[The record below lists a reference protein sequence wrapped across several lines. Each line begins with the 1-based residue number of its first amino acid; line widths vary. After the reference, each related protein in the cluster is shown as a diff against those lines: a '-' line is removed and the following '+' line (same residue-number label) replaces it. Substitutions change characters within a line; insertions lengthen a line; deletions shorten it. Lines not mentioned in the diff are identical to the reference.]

1 MLQFLVMIF
10 VTTHWSACVWRLIVN
25 FELTGEE
32 TIEDAEHTWLYA
44 HLADSVAN
52 GEPASGP
59 GDLYVTCLYWA
70 VTTTTTI
77 GYGDAANPQTT
88 LERLVAMGLM
98 LVGCG
103 MWAYVL
109 GAVTAKVAALDV
121 DTARYRED
129 MDALRSFCRVK
140 RLPTE
145 MRLRLKEYFR
155 HRRALLKDVANNR
168 LIEEL
173 SPGLRGEVGRS
184 EWRDETNNN
193 A

>member
-1 MLQFLVMIF
+1 
-10 VTTHWSACVWRLIVN
+10 
-25 FELTGEE
+25 
-32 TIEDAEHTWLYA
+32 
-44 HLADSVAN
+44 
-52 GEPASGP
+52 
-59 GDLYVTCLYWA
+59 
-70 VTTTTTI
+70 
-77 GYGDAANPQTT
+77 
-88 LERLVAMGLM
+88 M

-109 GAVTAKVAALDV
+109 GAVTAKVAALDA
-121 DTARYRED
+121 DTARFRED

-184 EWRDETNNN
+184 EWRDETNSN
-193 A
+193 ARAHGYSIGTPHMGHMY

>member
-1 MLQFLVMIF
+1 
-10 VTTHWSACVWRLIVN
+10 
-25 FELTGEE
+25 
-32 TIEDAEHTWLYA
+32 
-44 HLADSVAN
+44 
-52 GEPASGP
+52 
-59 GDLYVTCLYWA
+59 
-70 VTTTTTI
+70 
-77 GYGDAANPQTT
+77 
-88 LERLVAMGLM
+88 M

-109 GAVTAKVAALDV
+109 GAVTAKVAALDA
-121 DTARYRED
+121 DTARFRED

-173 SPGLRGEVGRS
+173 SPGLRGEVSRYCYSDWLSQVPWVRDGSDGFRTTLSLSLTAAMFAPTELISGSRTDTHLSPHHTRRRS
-184 EWRDETNNN
+184 SGARATVTRHVVQEDGGLPPRPS
-193 A
+193 

>member
-1 MLQFLVMIF
+1 
-10 VTTHWSACVWRLIVN
+10 
-25 FELTGEE
+25 
-32 TIEDAEHTWLYA
+32 
-44 HLADSVAN
+44 
-52 GEPASGP
+52 
-59 GDLYVTCLYWA
+59 
-70 VTTTTTI
+70 
-77 GYGDAANPQTT
+77 
-88 LERLVAMGLM
+88 M

-109 GAVTAKVAALDV
+109 GAVTAKVAALDA
-121 DTARYRED
+121 DTARFRED

-184 EWRDETNNN
+184 ESGATRRTAMRARTTTPLVRPIWGICTK
-193 A
+193 